1 MSKAINRIITGQYPV
16 VGMRRAKLIDVPVL
30 DALIKQ
36 SLKAAAEGHY
46 TPRQIESALESIAFV
61 DNHLIEEGTLYAV
74 TSGGEIVGV
83 GGWSSRGTR
92 YKGDFVPAKS
102 EKIDPTST
110 PAYLRSLYVKPHWTR
125 MGVASRLVEDCITA
139 ARQAGFQQMEML
151 STPMSHAF
159 FIAQG
164 FEAKEQTEIT
174 LPDNVKLPFTHMVK
188 PIASHEQG
196 HDRLSDSEELD

>member
-1 MSKAINRIITGQYPV
+1 MSKPINRIITGQYPV

-36 SLKAAAEGHY
+36 SFQAAAEGHY

-92 YKGDFVPAKS
+92 YKGDLVPAKAD
-102 EKIDPTST
+102 KIDSAST
-110 PAYLRSLYVKPHWTR
+110 PAYLRCLYVKPHWTR
-125 MGVASRLVEDCITA
+125 MGVASRMVEEITMA
-139 ARQAGFQQMEML
+139 VRQAGFQQMEIL
-151 STPMSHAF
+151 STPMSQPF
-159 FIAQG
+159 FTALG
-164 FEAKEQTEIT
+164 FESQEQIEIT
-174 LPDNVKLPFTHMVK
+174 LPDNVHLSFTRMVK
-188 PIASHEQG
+188 SIISNE
-196 HDRLSDSEELD
+196 